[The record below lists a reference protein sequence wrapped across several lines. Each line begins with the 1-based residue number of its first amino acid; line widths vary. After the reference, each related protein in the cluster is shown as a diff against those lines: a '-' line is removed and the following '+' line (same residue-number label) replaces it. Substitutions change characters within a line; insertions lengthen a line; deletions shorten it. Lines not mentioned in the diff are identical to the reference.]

1 MLSKEVKAEIYGSLN
16 EKSGVYSG
24 YITSEACSGERVYIL
39 SRRPVGDYIYGVVTA
54 VITQSDGSEKYVV
67 TQKQDI
73 MYEPEIRQ
81 RLSTV
86 RFLNIEKLSCLY
98 EKSCGA
104 VILYK
109 EKDDSEASILLVKNQ
124 KGRFWSFPKG
134 HVELWENEK
143 ETAVREIKEE
153 TDLDVEILDNF
164 REISDYCPFGKI
176 RKRVV
181 FFLAAAKSNKVKIQ
195 ESEIESY
202 TWVKLSDAKRVCTY
216 ENDLRVIDKAREYYE
231 DHLAK
236 KANI

>member
-1 MLSKEVKAEIYGSLN
+1 MLSKEVKVEIYGSLS

-24 YITSEACSGERVYIL
+24 YITSGDGEGQSVYVL
-39 SRRPVGDYIYGVVTA
+39 SRRPLGDYAYGIVTA
-54 VITQSDGSEKYVV
+54 VINQGEASEKSVV
-67 TQKQDI
+67 TQKQEI

-81 RLSTV
+81 RLGAVKSLKIDK
-86 RFLNIEKLSCLY
+86 LNCLY

-109 EKDDSEASILLVKNQ
+109 EKGEDEASILLVKNQ

-202 TWVKLSDAKRVCTY
+202 TWVKLSEAKKVCTY

-236 KANI
+236 NTKL

>member
-1 MLSKEVKAEIYGSLN
+1 MLSKEIKAEIYGSLS
-16 EKSGVYSG
+16 EKNGVYSG
-24 YITSEACSGERVYIL
+24 YITSETASGQSVYIL
-39 SRRPVGDYIYGVVTA
+39 SRRPLGDFVYGIITA
-54 VITQSDGSEKYVV
+54 VITLSNGSEKYVV

-81 RLSTV
+81 RLSV
-86 RFLNIEKLSCLY
+86 VKSLKLEKLSCLY

-109 EKDDSEASILLVKNQ
+109 EKGESEASILLVKNQ

-202 TWVKLSDAKRVCTY
+202 TWVKLSEAKRVCTY

>member
-1 MLSKEVKAEIYGSLN
+1 VLSKEVKAEIYGSLN

>member
-1 MLSKEVKAEIYGSLN
+1 MLSKEVKAEIYGTLSERN
-16 EKSGVYSG
+16 GVYSG
-24 YITSEACSGERVYIL
+24 YITSDTASGHNVYIL
-39 SRRPVGDYIYGVVTA
+39 SRKPLKDFVYGIVTA
-54 VITQSDGSEKYVV
+54 VITLPDGSEKYVV
-67 TQKQDI
+67 AQKFEI

-81 RLSTV
+81 RLSAV
-86 RFLNIEKLSCLY
+86 KSLKIEKLSCLY

-109 EKDDSEASILLVKNQ
+109 EKGADEASILLVKNQ

-202 TWVKLSDAKRVCTY
+202 TWVKLSEAKRVCTY
-216 ENDLRVIDKAREYYE
+216 DNDLRVIDKAREYYE
-231 DHLAK
+231 DHLRK
-236 KANI
+236 N

>member
-1 MLSKEVKAEIYGSLN
+1 MLSKEVKAEIYGTLSERN
-16 EKSGVYSG
+16 GVYSG
-24 YITSEACSGERVYIL
+24 YVTSDTVSGQNVYIL
-39 SRRPVGDYIYGVVTA
+39 SRKPLKDFVYGIVTA
-54 VITQSDGSEKYVV
+54 VITLPDGSEKYVV
-67 TQKQDI
+67 AQKFEI

-81 RLSTV
+81 RLSAV
-86 RFLNIEKLSCLY
+86 KSLKIEKLSCLY

-109 EKDDSEASILLVKNQ
+109 EKGADEASILLVKNQ

-202 TWVKLSDAKRVCTY
+202 TWVKLSEAKRVCTY
-216 ENDLRVIDKAREYYE
+216 DNDLRVIDKAREYYE
-231 DHLAK
+231 DHLRK
-236 KANI
+236 N

>member
-1 MLSKEVKAEIYGSLN
+1 MLSKEIKAEIYGALS
-16 EKSGVYSG
+16 EKNGVYSG
-24 YITSEACSGERVYIL
+24 YITSQENQGMNVYVL
-39 SRRPVGDYIYGVVTA
+39 SRKPVGEWVYGIVSA
-54 VITQSDGSEKYVV
+54 VITLPDSTEKYIV
-67 TQKQDI
+67 TQKHDI

-81 RLSTV
+81 RLSSV
-86 RFLNIEKLSCLY
+86 KSLNIDKLSCLY

-109 EKDDSEASILLVKNQ
+109 DKGDDEASILLVKNQ

-134 HVELWENEK
+134 HVELWENER

-202 TWVKLSDAKRVCTY
+202 IWVKLSEAKKVCTY
-216 ENDLRVIDKAREYYE
+216 DNDLRVIDKAREYYE

-236 KANI
+236 KNSL

>member
-1 MLSKEVKAEIYGSLN
+1 MLSKEVKAEIYGTLSERN
-16 EKSGVYSG
+16 GVYSG
-24 YITSEACSGERVYIL
+24 YITSDTASGQNVYIL
-39 SRRPVGDYIYGVVTA
+39 SRKPLKDFVYGIVTA
-54 VITQSDGSEKYVV
+54 VITLPDGSEKYVV
-67 TQKQDI
+67 AQKFEI

-81 RLSTV
+81 RLSAV
-86 RFLNIEKLSCLY
+86 KSLKIEKLSCLY

-109 EKDDSEASILLVKNQ
+109 EKGADEASILLVKNQ

-202 TWVKLSDAKRVCTY
+202 TWVKLSEAKRVCTY
-216 ENDLRVIDKAREYYE
+216 DNDLRVIDKAREYYE
-231 DHLAK
+231 DHLRK
-236 KANI
+236 N

>member
-1 MLSKEVKAEIYGSLN
+1 MLSKEVKAEIYGTLSERN
-16 EKSGVYSG
+16 GVYSG
-24 YITSEACSGERVYIL
+24 YITSDTASGQSVYIL
-39 SRRPVGDYIYGVVTA
+39 SRKPLRDYVYGIITA
-54 VITQSDGSEKYVV
+54 VITLADGTEKYVV
-67 TQKQDI
+67 TQKFEI

-81 RLSTV
+81 RLSAV
-86 RFLNIEKLSCLY
+86 KSLKIDKLSCLY

-109 EKDDSEASILLVKNQ
+109 EKGAEEASILLVKNQ

-181 FFLAAAKSNKVKIQ
+181 FFLAAAKSNRVKIQ

-202 TWVKLSDAKRVCTY
+202 TWVKLSEAKKVCTY
-216 ENDLRVIDKAREYYE
+216 DNDLRVIDKAREYYE
-231 DHLAK
+231 DHLDK
-236 KANI
+236 TNI

>member
-1 MLSKEVKAEIYGSLN
+1 VLSKEIKAEIYGALN
-16 EKSGVYSG
+16 EKSGIYSG
-24 YITSEACSGERVYIL
+24 YVTSQEASGTSVYVI
-39 SRRPVGDYIYGVVTA
+39 SRKPVGDFVYGIISA
-54 VITQSDGSEKYVV
+54 VITQPDGSEKYVV
-67 TQKQDI
+67 TQKSDI

-81 RLSTV
+81 RLKVVKS
-86 RFLNIEKLSCLY
+86 LKIEKISCLY

-109 EKDDSEASILLVKNQ
+109 DKNEDEASILLVKNQ

-181 FFLAAAKSNKVKIQ
+181 FFLAAAKTNKVKIQ

-202 TWVKLSDAKRVCTY
+202 TWVKLSEAKKVCTY
-216 ENDLRVIDKAREYYE
+216 DNDLRVIDKAREYYE

-236 KANI
+236 KN

>member
-1 MLSKEVKAEIYGSLN
+1 MLSKEVKAEIYGSLS

-24 YITSEACSGERVYIL
+24 YITGGDAVGQSVYVL
-39 SRRPVGDYIYGVVTA
+39 SRRPLGDYVYGIVTA
-54 VITQSDGSEKYVV
+54 VINPGETNEKYVV
-67 TQKQDI
+67 TQKQEI

-81 RLSTV
+81 RLGAVKSLKIE
-86 RFLNIEKLSCLY
+86 RLNCLY

-109 EKDDSEASILLVKNQ
+109 ENADAEASILLVKNQ

-164 REISDYCPFGKI
+164 REISDYCPFGKV

-202 TWVKLSDAKRVCTY
+202 IWVKLSEAKKVCTY

-231 DHLAK
+231 DHLMK
-236 KANI
+236 NKSI

>member
-1 MLSKEVKAEIYGSLN
+1 MLSKEIKAEVYGALN
-16 EKSGVYSG
+16 EKNGVYSG
-24 YITSEACSGERVYIL
+24 YITSQENLGQNVYIL
-39 SRRPVGDYIYGVVTA
+39 SRKPVGDWVYGIVSA
-54 VITQSDGSEKYVV
+54 VITQPDGSEKYIV
-67 TQKQDI
+67 TQKFDI
-73 MYEPEIRQ
+73 MYEPEMRQ
-81 RLSTV
+81 RLSSV
-86 RFLNIEKLSCLY
+86 KSLKIEKLTCLY

-109 EKDDSEASILLVKNQ
+109 DKGEAEASILLVKNQ

-202 TWVKLSDAKRVCTY
+202 TWVKLSEAKRVCTY
-216 ENDLRVIDKAREYYE
+216 DNDLRVIDKAKEYYE

-236 KANI
+236 KSSL

>member
-1 MLSKEVKAEIYGSLN
+1 MLSKEVKAQIYGALN

-24 YITSEACSGERVYIL
+24 YITSETGSGQSVYIL
-39 SRRPVGDYIYGVVTA
+39 SRKPVGEYVYGIVTA
-54 VITQSDGSEKYVV
+54 VITQSDGSEKCVV

-73 MYEPEIRQ
+73 MYEPEMRQ
-81 RLSTV
+81 RLSAV
-86 RFLNIEKLSCLY
+86 KSLKIEKLSCLY

-109 EKDDSEASILLVKNQ
+109 EKDADEASVLLVKNQ

-181 FFLAAAKSNKVKIQ
+181 FFLAAAKSNKVRIQ

-236 KANI
+236 KADI

>member
-1 MLSKEVKAEIYGSLN
+1 MLSKEIKAEVYGALN
-16 EKSGVYSG
+16 EKNGVYSG
-24 YITSEACSGERVYIL
+24 YITSQDGAGQGVYIL
-39 SRRPVGDYIYGVVTA
+39 SRKPVGDFVYGIVSA
-54 VITQSDGSEKYVV
+54 VITLPDGSEKFVV
-67 TQKQDI
+67 TQKTDI

-81 RLSTV
+81 RLSVVKT
-86 RFLNIEKLSCLY
+86 LKIDKLMCLY

-109 EKDDSEASILLVKNQ
+109 EKDDAEASILLVKNQ

-181 FFLAAAKSNKVKIQ
+181 FFLAAAKTNKVKIQ

-202 TWVKLSDAKRVCTY
+202 TWVKLSEAKKVCTY
-216 ENDLRVIDKAREYYE
+216 DNDLRVIDKAREYYE
-231 DHLAK
+231 DHLTK
-236 KANI
+236 KN

>member
-1 MLSKEVKAEIYGSLN
+1 MLSKEVKAEIYGTLSERN
-16 EKSGVYSG
+16 GVYSG
-24 YITSEACSGERVYIL
+24 YITSDTASGQSVYIL
-39 SRRPVGDYIYGVVTA
+39 SRKPLRDHVYGIITA
-54 VITQSDGSEKYVV
+54 VITLADGTEKYVV
-67 TQKQDI
+67 TQKFEI

-81 RLSTV
+81 RLSAV
-86 RFLNIEKLSCLY
+86 KSLKIDKLSCLY

-109 EKDDSEASILLVKNQ
+109 EKGAEEASILLVKNQ

-181 FFLAAAKSNKVKIQ
+181 FFLAAAKSNRVKIQ

-202 TWVKLSDAKRVCTY
+202 TWVKLSEAKKVCTY
-216 ENDLRVIDKAREYYE
+216 DNDLRVIDKAREYYE
-231 DHLAK
+231 DHLK
-236 KANI
+236 KHD

>member
-16 EKSGVYSG
+16 EKNGVYSG
-24 YITSEACSGERVYIL
+24 YVTSQEAMGQSVYVL
-39 SRRPVGDYIYGVVTA
+39 SRKGVGEFVYGIITA
-54 VITQSDGSEKYVV
+54 VITTTDGSEKYVV
-67 TQKQDI
+67 TQKFEI

-81 RLSTV
+81 RLSAV
-86 RFLNIEKLSCLY
+86 KSLKIDKISCLY

-109 EKDDSEASILLVKNQ
+109 EKGADEASILLVKNQ

-181 FFLAAAKSNKVKIQ
+181 FFLAAAKTNKVRIQ

-202 TWVKLSDAKRVCTY
+202 TWVKLSDAKKVCTY
-216 ENDLRVIDKAREYYE
+216 DNDLRVIDKAREYYE
-231 DHLAK
+231 DHLRK
-236 KANI
+236 N

>member
-1 MLSKEVKAEIYGSLN
+1 MLAKEVRATVFGVLS
-16 EKSGVYSG
+16 EKNGIYSG
-24 YITSEACSGERVYIL
+24 YVTLDDNKSQSVFII
-39 SRRPVGDYIYGVVTA
+39 SRKPVNDTVWGIISA
-54 VITQSDGSEKYVV
+54 VITTEDGKEKYVV
-67 TQKQDI
+67 TQKNDI
-73 MYEPEIRQ
+73 MYEPEVRQ
-81 RLSTV
+81 RLSAQKS
-86 RFLNIEKLSCLY
+86 LKIEKISCLY

-109 EKDDSEASILLVKNQ
+109 NNNDAEFSVLLVKNQ

-181 FFLAAAKSNKVKIQ
+181 FFLAVAKSNRVKIQ

-202 TWVKLSDAKRVCTY
+202 TWVKLSEAKRVCTY
-216 ENDLRVIDKAREYYE
+216 ENDLRVIDKARAYFE
-231 DHLAK
+231 
-236 KANI
+236 

>member
-1 MLSKEVKAEIYGSLN
+1 MLSKEVKAEIYGTLSERN
-16 EKSGVYSG
+16 GVYSG
-24 YITSEACSGERVYIL
+24 YITSDSASGQSVYIL
-39 SRRPVGDYIYGVVTA
+39 SRKPLKDYAYGIVTA
-54 VITQSDGSEKYVV
+54 VITLPDGSEKYVV
-67 TQKQDI
+67 TQKFEI

-81 RLSTV
+81 RLSAIKS
-86 RFLNIEKLSCLY
+86 LKIEKLSCLY

-109 EKDDSEASILLVKNQ
+109 EKGEEEASILLVKNQ

-181 FFLAAAKSNKVKIQ
+181 FFLAAAKSNRVKIQ

-202 TWVKLSDAKRVCTY
+202 TWVKLSEAKKVCTY
-216 ENDLRVIDKAREYYE
+216 DNDLRVIDKAREYYE
-231 DHLAK
+231 DHLTK
-236 KANI
+236 N

>member
-1 MLSKEVKAEIYGSLN
+1 MLSKEVKAEIYGTLSERN
-16 EKSGVYSG
+16 GVYSG
-24 YITSEACSGERVYIL
+24 YITSDTASGQNVYIL
-39 SRRPVGDYIYGVVTA
+39 SRKPLKDFVYGIVTA
-54 VITQSDGSEKYVV
+54 VITLPDGSEKYVV
-67 TQKQDI
+67 AQKFEI

-81 RLSTV
+81 RLSAV
-86 RFLNIEKLSCLY
+86 KSLKIEKLSCLY

-109 EKDDSEASILLVKNQ
+109 EKGADEASILLVKNQ

-202 TWVKLSDAKRVCTY
+202 TWVKLSEAKRVCTY
-216 ENDLRVIDKAREYYE
+216 DNDLRVIDKAREYYE
-231 DHLAK
+231 DHLK
-236 KANI
+236 KN

>member
-1 MLSKEVKAEIYGSLN
+1 MLSKEVKVEIYGSLN
-16 EKSGVYSG
+16 DKNGIYSG
-24 YITSEACSGERVYIL
+24 YITNREDTGKGVYVI
-39 SRRPVGDYIYGVVTA
+39 SRRPIDGYIYGMVSA
-54 VITQSDGSEKYVV
+54 VINPGTKSEKYVV
-67 TQKQDI
+67 TQKYDI

-81 RLSTV
+81 RLSVVKT
-86 RFLNIEKLSCLY
+86 LNVDKLSCLY

-109 EKDDSEASILLVKNQ
+109 SKEESEASVLLVRNQ

-216 ENDLRVIDKAREYYE
+216 ENDLRVIDKAKEYYE

-236 KANI
+236 SENV

>member
-16 EKSGVYSG
+16 EKNGVYSG
-24 YITSEACSGERVYIL
+24 YITSSEGSGHGVYIL
-39 SRRPVGDYIYGVVTA
+39 SRKPLGDFVYGIVSA

-81 RLSTV
+81 RLSAV
-86 RFLNIEKLSCLY
+86 KSLKIEKLSCLY

-109 EKDDSEASILLVKNQ
+109 EKGAEEASILLVKNQ

-202 TWVKLSDAKRVCTY
+202 TWVKLSEAKRVCTY
-216 ENDLRVIDKAREYYE
+216 ENDLRVIDKAQEYYE

-236 KANI
+236 NPNI

>member
-134 HVELWENEK
+134 HV
-143 ETAVREIKEE
+143 
-153 TDLDVEILDNF
+153 
-164 REISDYCPFGKI
+164 
-176 RKRVV
+176 
-181 FFLAAAKSNKVKIQ
+181 
-195 ESEIESY
+195 
-202 TWVKLSDAKRVCTY
+202 
-216 ENDLRVIDKAREYYE
+216 
-231 DHLAK
+231 
-236 KANI
+236 

>member
-1 MLSKEVKAEIYGSLN
+1 MLSKEIKAEIYGSLN

-24 YITSEACSGERVYIL
+24 YIISADGLGQSVYVL
-39 SRRPVGDYIYGVVTA
+39 SRRPLGEYVYGIVTA
-54 VITQSDGSEKYVV
+54 VINQGEANEKYVV
-67 TQKQDI
+67 TQKQEI

-81 RLSTV
+81 RLGVVKS
-86 RFLNIEKLSCLY
+86 LKIDKLSCLY

-109 EKDDSEASILLVKNQ
+109 EKGDVEASVLLVKNQ

-153 TDLDVEILDNF
+153 TNLDVEILDNF

-181 FFLAAAKSNKVKIQ
+181 FFLAAAKSNRVKIQ
-195 ESEIESY
+195 ESEIDSY
-202 TWVKLSDAKRVCTY
+202 TWVKLSEAKRVCTY

-236 KANI
+236 KSNI

>member
-1 MLSKEVKAEIYGSLN
+1 MLSKEVKAEIYGTLSERN
-16 EKSGVYSG
+16 GVYSG
-24 YITSEACSGERVYIL
+24 YITSDTASGQSVYIL
-39 SRRPVGDYIYGVVTA
+39 SRKPLRDFVYGIITA
-54 VITQSDGSEKYVV
+54 VITLPDGTEKYVM
-67 TQKQDI
+67 TQKFEI

-81 RLSTV
+81 RLSAIKS
-86 RFLNIEKLSCLY
+86 LKIEKLSCLY

-109 EKDDSEASILLVKNQ
+109 EKGADEASILLVNNQ

-181 FFLAAAKSNKVKIQ
+181 FFLAAAKSNRVKIQ

-202 TWVKLSDAKRVCTY
+202 TWVKLSEAKRVCTY
-216 ENDLRVIDKAREYYE
+216 DNDLRVIDKAREYYE
-231 DHLAK
+231 DHLK
-236 KANI
+236 KHD

>member
-1 MLSKEVKAEIYGSLN
+1 MLSKEVKAEIYGTLSERN
-16 EKSGVYSG
+16 GVYSG
-24 YITSEACSGERVYIL
+24 YITSDTVSGQNVYIL
-39 SRRPVGDYIYGVVTA
+39 SRKPLKDFVYGIVTA
-54 VITQSDGSEKYVV
+54 VITLPDGSEKYVV
-67 TQKQDI
+67 AQKFEI

-81 RLSTV
+81 RLSAV
-86 RFLNIEKLSCLY
+86 KSLKIEKLSCLY

-109 EKDDSEASILLVKNQ
+109 EKGADEASILLVKNQ

-202 TWVKLSDAKRVCTY
+202 TWVKLSEAKRVCTY
-216 ENDLRVIDKAREYYE
+216 DNDLRVIDKAREYYE
-231 DHLAK
+231 DHLRK
-236 KANI
+236 N

>member
-1 MLSKEVKAEIYGSLN
+1 MLSKEVKVEVYGLLS

-24 YITSEACSGERVYIL
+24 YITDQDGFGTGVYIL
-39 SRRPVGDYIYGVVTA
+39 SRKPVGEYVYGVVTA
-54 VITQSDGSEKYVV
+54 TVNSGDKDEKYVV
-67 TQKQDI
+67 TQKHEI

-81 RLSTV
+81 RLSAVKTLKIN
-86 RFLNIEKLSCLY
+86 RMSCLY

-109 EKDDSEASILLVKNQ
+109 EKGDREASVLLVRNQ

-236 KANI
+236 K